1 MDATSVE
8 DEEDLE
14 SVLEEQEVKT
24 SIYYKP
30 LKVVALMNTGFC
42 ATVIKA
48 HVLPKEMWAPSH
60 RKFAAANSEVFTINL
75 ISKKPI
81 GLEIFAGQ
89 TTCLRVL
96 GSYLPDKDVL
106 FGFDVF
112 FRTHRLHIKPT
123 GLSYKGSSCL
133 TQEYKAPL
141 KFRKLQ
147 MNTRSSNNS
156 LKPVVTVMINSTIRH
171 LCE

>member
-1 MDATSVE
+1 MKQIDGTLRPYF
-8 DEEDLE
+8 DLK
-14 SVLEEQEVKT
+14 VKT

-60 RKFAAANSEVFTINL
+60 RKFAAANS
-75 ISKKPI
+75 
-81 GLEIFAGQ
+81 Q